1 MEELLQIMKNT
12 MKDHDSLRGTR
23 VAICLETEIELWID
37 HLEGLV
43 NEDA

>member
-12 MKDHDSLRGTR
+12 LADDTITDWEG
-23 VAICLETEIELWID
+23 EIELWID

-43 NEDA
+43 NDS